1 MMQPVELT
9 LAKERLFVLAPRL
22 TRDEAQDRA
31 LEKRTTA
38 VAGGLGGLLQR
49 PKPEEVVLVGS
60 QHRAEPFWHVAGR
73 ARYEYHRQRT
83 YSVTA
88 GGPEVKAVSVH
99 GADHP
104 VEPPGS
110 KSPIGSFSLPLRE
123 HCVEELHRESF
134 IDGRTGQPIADGP
147 AIITGPRTEVAD
159 AAELASDETVVV
171 PPEQRASY
179 VVRTLIQELTLAI
192 QADNMLEESILLEAA
207 DLFYRP
213 IWAFEFAWQ
222 GRDKRGVIEVD
233 AITGT
238 LRQTNA
244 LLPQIKGLAGNKE
257 AWFDIGMDTVELF
270 VPGANIAIK
279 VARVVAERNR
289 RR

>member
-1 MMQPVELT
+1 MQPVELT
-9 LAKERLFVLAPRL
+9 LAEERLFVLAPRL
-22 TRDEAQDRA
+22 SRDEAQDRA
-31 LEKRTTA
+31 LEKRASA
-38 VAGGLGGLLQR
+38 VVGGLGGLLQR
-49 PKPEEVVLVGS
+49 PKPEDVVLVGS
-60 QHRAEPFWHVAGR
+60 QRRVEPFWHVAGR
-73 ARYEYHRQRT
+73 ARYEYHRQRN

-88 GGPEVKAVSVH
+88 GGPEVKAVNVH
-99 GADHP
+99 GTDHS
-104 VEPPGS
+104 VEPPGA
-110 KSPIGSFSLPLRE
+110 KSPVGSFSLPLRE

-134 IDGRTGQPIADGP
+134 IDGRTGQPVADG
-147 AIITGPRTEVAD
+147 AAVITGPRTELSD
-159 AAELASDETVVV
+159 PAELASHDTVVV

-192 QADNMLEESILLEAA
+192 QADNMIEESILLEAA

-213 IWAFEFAWQ
+213 VWAFEFAWH

-238 LRQTNA
+238 FRQTNA
-244 LLPQIKGLAGNKE
+244 LLPQIKSLAGNKE
-257 AWFDIGMDTVELF
+257 AWFDIGIDTVELF
-270 VPGANIAIK
+270 VPGANIALK